1 MTEPL
6 SSSKNLFKLPR
17 VLYTHTCIVDIIFC
31 IFSRPFFVSVAFKS
45 TNNFI
50 NIIVNTLTSL
60 HQFSCS
66 ISKYPVIAAGTKVR
80 KILALFAN
88 FSWLNLVRIKR
99 ASALVCNFLYF
110 LSKSP
115 IYK

>member
-66 ISKYPVIAAGTKVR
+66 ISKYPVIAAGTKVL

-88 FSWLNLVRIKR
+88 FS
-99 ASALVCNFLYF
+99 
-110 LSKSP
+110 
-115 IYK
+115 